1 MSQYPDSYY
10 FATANDGAI
19 TEHPQLNESL
29 RADVCVIGG
38 GYTGVS
44 AALALREKGYSVVL
58 LEAERIGWG
67 ASGRNGGHA
76 GGDPRHGV
84 EELEEMYGKDEARR
98 HFDLNAAALQHVKDR
113 IAEHKIDCDFRPG
126 IIHATFSAK
135 ETEESRHEVDY
146 LRAQYGAKHISF
158 VSPEEMSDKIASPCY
173 HGGIRDAD
181 SGHLH
186 PLNFVLGL
194 AKAAKDAGVQIFE
207 KSAVLSYDQNSPV
220 TIKTEHGE
228 VVADKVVLGANG
240 YLGKLEPRVAGK
252 IMPINNYML
261 ATEPLP
267 EELCRELIR
276 DNEAVSD
283 TLFVV
288 NYYRLSAD
296 NRMLFGG
303 GENYRPGH
311 FPKDIKG
318 YVRKRMLRIY
328 PQLADVNID
337 YGWGGTLAVTMN
349 RMVHFGRLDNLY
361 FAQGYSGHGLVLST
375 FAGTLIAD
383 AIAGDDDGFDVFA
396 RANVPTFPGGTLLRW
411 PGLVAGMLYYSF
423 LDRFK

>member
-10 FATANDGAI
+10 FATANEGHVK
-19 TEHPQLNESL
+19 ERPQLRESL
-29 RADVCVIGG
+29 RVDVCVIGG
-38 GYTGVS
+38 GYTGVN

-58 LEAERIGWG
+58 LEAERMGWG

-84 EELEEMYGKDEARR
+84 EELEAMYGKDDARR
-98 HFDLNAAALQHVKDR
+98 HFDLNAAALQYVKDR
-113 IAEHKIDCDFRPG
+113 IAKHEIDCDFSPG
-126 IIHATFSAK
+126 IIHATFNAK
-135 ETEESRHEVDY
+135 ETEEARHEVDY
-146 LRAQYGAKHISF
+146 LRANYGASHISF
-158 VSPEEMSDKIASPCY
+158 ISPEEMSDRVGSPCY
-173 HGGIRDAD
+173 HGGVRDAD

-186 PLNFVLGL
+186 PLNFALGL
-194 AKAAKDAGVQIFE
+194 AEAAEKAGVQIFE
-207 KSAVLSYDQNSPV
+207 NSRVLSYDRKSPTTV
-220 TIKTEHGE
+220 KTEHGE

-261 ATEPLP
+261 ATEPLSD
-267 EELCRELIR
+267 EMCRELIR
-276 DNEAVSD
+276 ENEAVSD

-288 NYYRLSAD
+288 NYFRLSAD

-303 GENYRPGH
+303 GENYIPGK
-311 FPKDIKG
+311 FPSDIKG

-328 PQLADVNID
+328 PQLADAKID

-361 FAQGYSGHGLVLST
+361 YAQGYSGHGLVLSS
-375 FAGTLIAD
+375 FAGQLIAD
-383 AIAGDDDGFDVFA
+383 AIDGDDTGFDVFA
-396 RANVPTFPGGTLLRW
+396 RANVPSFPGGTLLRW
-411 PGLVAGMLYYSF
+411 PGLVAGMLYYGF